1 MFRMIRTIIKKIMHS
16 PPKSC
21 GCDTPVH
28 DTESSDARMMPP
40 IDTEAL
46 MPAADVLM
54 PAADALMPAAD
65 ALIPAALTLNPA
77 TLMPAALVPAVAETE
92 REEDAVVGGMG
103 DTVVGDTVVG
113 DADTVV
119 EDAGGARADETNN
132 IQLDVMDV

>member
-1 MFRMIRTIIKKIMHS
+1 MIRTIIKKIMHS

-65 ALIPAALTLNPA
+65 ALMPAADALMPA
-77 TLMPAALVPAVAETE
+77 ADALMPAALVPAVAETE

>member
-1 MFRMIRTIIKKIMHS
+1 MRELLHAQQKTINEMNIMLLKLIS
-16 PPKSC
+16 QSLVP
-21 GCDTPVH
+21 
-28 DTESSDARMMPP
+28 AAAP
-40 IDTEAL
+40 IPAAALIPATL
-46 MPAADVLM
+46 MPATLI
-54 PAADALMPAAD
+54 PATLMPAAD
-65 ALIPAALTLNPA
+65 ALIPAAFTLNPA